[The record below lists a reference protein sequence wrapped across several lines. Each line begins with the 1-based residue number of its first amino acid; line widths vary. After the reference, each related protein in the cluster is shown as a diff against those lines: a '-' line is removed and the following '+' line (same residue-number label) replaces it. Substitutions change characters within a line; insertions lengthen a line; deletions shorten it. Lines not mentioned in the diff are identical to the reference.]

1 MTVLRSLS
9 GNFYDTWAVGGPPGS
24 VFTANTRGWF
34 NMKEC
39 ETWFEKVFLKYL
51 EGRIP
56 KEEVKVLIMDNLSS
70 HLSLNIMEQCRENNI
85 RLIFLPPNSTHLTQP
100 LDVAVFAPLKKQ
112 WRKELDEY
120 KESCT
125 TNNIRNCTIPK
136 DRFASLLKATLDK
149 NIVNNAQNIRYQNIS
164 SSTFFHT
171 SSFTGAFPPTF
182 SYWQRYR
189 TNTIPVHF
197 FDNFSLLKG
206 LAHEIF

>member
-1 MTVLRSLS
+1 MRDDPTAVYAIFRKGVRYPEQVKDNSKTCFSVMYAAAGDGGFLPPMTVLRSLS

-120 KESCT
+120 KES
-125 TNNIRNCTIPK
+125 
-136 DRFASLLKATLDK
+136 
-149 NIVNNAQNIRYQNIS
+149 
-164 SSTFFHT
+164 
-171 SSFTGAFPPTF
+171 
-182 SYWQRYR
+182 
-189 TNTIPVHF
+189 
-197 FDNFSLLKG
+197 
-206 LAHEIF
+206 